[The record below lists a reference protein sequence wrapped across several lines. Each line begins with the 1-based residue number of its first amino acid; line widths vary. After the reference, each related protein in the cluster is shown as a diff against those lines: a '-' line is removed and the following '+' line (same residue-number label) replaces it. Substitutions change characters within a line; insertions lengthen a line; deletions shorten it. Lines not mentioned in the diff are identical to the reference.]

1 MKIIIID
8 GNQIKVSK
16 FIEWL
21 IYMLGYAIILSI
33 LCTIFTNTIQIDNS
47 YFGLWSLIT
56 SILIFILNR
65 TIKPLIVWLTI
76 PLTAITLGLFYP
88 FINVLILQIV
98 DLLLGTHFNISGIIM
113 AFIVACLIS
122 LLNIL
127 LDKLII
133 SPILRKE

>member
-1 MKIIIID
+1 MKIVIIE
-8 GNQIKVSK
+8 GNKIKVTK
-16 FIEWL
+16 IVEWL
-21 IYMLGYAIILSI
+21 IYMIGYALILSI
-33 LCTIFTNTIQIDNS
+33 LCTIFANTIQIDNS
-47 YFGLWSLIT
+47 YFGLWAFIT

-76 PLTAITLGLFYP
+76 PLTAVTLGLFYP

-98 DLLLGTHFNISGIIM
+98 DLLLGTHFNVSGLIM
-113 AFIVACLIS
+113 VFIVACLIS

>member
-113 AFIVACLIS
+113 VFIVACLIS